1 MNKIKKH
8 IISIFNLKEK
18 EADIF
23 LSIFKKQ
30 ELKKNEVFV
39 SKGKVCN
46 KVGLIEQGMMIC
58 AYQKDGE
65 DIIDEFAYE
74 PGFVAN
80 YYSFLTQ
87 SPSEK
92 EIKCIEDTIVYV
104 AYKENLE
111 KIGMEYPFVES
122 MARLVNE
129 NLFLSSHQRV
139 KSFLLDDAQE
149 RYLKLI
155 GERKDL
161 LQRIPQYLVASYLR
175 VKPETISRIRKK
187 ISQE

>member
-1 MNKIKKH
+1 MNKIKNYL
-8 IISIFNLKEK
+8 ISTFLLEEK

-23 LSIFKKQ
+23 LSVFTRM

-39 SKGKVCN
+39 SLGKVCN
-46 KVGLIEQGMMIC
+46 KVGLIEQGLMIC

-74 PGFVAN
+74 PGFVTN
-80 YYSFLTQ
+80 YFSFLTQ

-92 EIKCIEDTIVYV
+92 EIRCIEDTVVYV
-104 AYKENLE
+104 AHREGLE

-122 MARLVNE
+122 MARLINE
-129 NLFLSSHQRV
+129 NLFLNGHERV
-139 KSFLLDDAQE
+139 KSFLLDNAQE

-161 LQRIPQYLVASYLR
+161 MQRIPQYCAASYLR

-187 ISQE
+187 ISRD